1 MIETLRLRGP
11 NSEGI
16 KVYTHAILGHKRL
29 SIVDKTGGLQNM
41 SKVIGDREYTICYN
55 GELYNTEEVRE
66 YLTQKWYKFNSYS
79 DTEVLLVA
87 HIEYGPSCLDYI
99 NGIYS
104 FEYGVSTNKSY
115 IYERSVK
122 NFR

>member
-66 YLTQKWYKFNSYS
+66 YLIQNDINLTHILTQRFCW
-79 DTEVLLVA
+79 LL
-87 HIEYGPSCLDYI
+87 I
-99 NGIYS
+99 
-104 FEYGVSTNKSY
+104 
-115 IYERSVK
+115 
-122 NFR
+122 